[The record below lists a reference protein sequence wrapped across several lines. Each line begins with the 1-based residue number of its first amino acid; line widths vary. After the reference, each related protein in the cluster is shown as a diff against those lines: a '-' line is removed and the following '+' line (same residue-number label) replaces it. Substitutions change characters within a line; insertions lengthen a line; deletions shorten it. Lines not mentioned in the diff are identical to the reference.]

1 LAAEELTAHGKLQSK
16 QREEQRKRRMC
27 AALLQGTQRE

>member
-16 QREEQRKRRMC
+16 QREEQRRCHLNFMD
-27 AALLQGTQRE
+27 